1 MINLNTEA
9 LLNLDEAA
17 RYFSKIC
24 KRKRNRD
31 VVQRW
36 MSRGVNGVLL
46 ESISVGREQFTSEEA
61 ISRWV
66 HRSSIQLQIKSDK
79 KSSERFAAEGNTI
92 KEIDEAAKMLG
103 LQIGVGQ

>member
-1 MINLNTEA
+1 MIDLNSETI
-9 LLNLDEAA
+9 LNLDEAA
-17 RYFSKIC
+17 AYFSKIC

-36 MSRGVNGVLL
+36 MSRGVNGVIL
-46 ESISVGREQFTSEEA
+46 ESISVGREQLTSEEA

-79 KSSERFAAEGNTI
+79 KTAERFTAEGQAI

-103 LQIGVGQ
+103 LQIGVSR